1 MRTFEESLEL
11 ETTKHKQ
18 KFIQKIKSLA
28 LKTIITG
35 ILIFVTFFL
44 VVLVT
49 KLFSYILSSNLPFS
63 FNIYDFTFALVGFG
77 VGFLINFLINLR
89 KITAN

>member
-18 KFIQKIKSLA
+18 KLWEKIKNLA
-28 LKTIITG
+28 LRPIITG
-35 ILIFVTFFL
+35 ILIFITFIL

-49 KLFSYILSSNLPFS
+49 KLFSYILSSNVPFT
-63 FNIYDFTFALVGFG
+63 FNIYDFTFAMIGFG
-77 VGFLINFLINLR
+77 IGFLINFLINLR
-89 KITAN
+89 KFVAN